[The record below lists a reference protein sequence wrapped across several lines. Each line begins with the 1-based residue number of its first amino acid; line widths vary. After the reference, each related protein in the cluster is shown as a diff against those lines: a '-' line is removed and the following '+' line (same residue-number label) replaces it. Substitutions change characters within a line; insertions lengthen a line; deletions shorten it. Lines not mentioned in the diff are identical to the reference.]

1 MKNLGLTLLSFTA
14 ISISQ
19 APVIADT
26 LPVNLPMCHMI
37 TSTGILLNLDY
48 MCGGGKTTATYT
60 PIIQRVST
68 KSARTRCERYY
79 YFDRK
84 ESRCYDMLDN
94 LFYFT
99 GLPRDDDF
107 VVETISQFTAQELSD
122 YITIARYG
130 RCQYSI
136 QTASD
141 GSLCGNRARIKI

>member
-1 MKNLGLTLLSFTA
+1 MKILGLALLSFTA

-19 APVIADT
+19 SPVIADI
-26 LPVNLPMCHMI
+26 LPLNLPMCHMI
-37 TSTGILLNLDY
+37 TSRGIVLNLDY
-48 MCGGGKTTATYT
+48 MCGGVKTTGTYT
-60 PIIQRVST
+60 SIIQSFST
-68 KSARTRCERYY
+68 KSSRTRCERYY

-94 LFYFT
+94 LFYVT

-122 YITIARYG
+122 YKTIARYG

-141 GSLCGNRARIKI
+141 GSLCGNRARIKV